1 MSSDL
6 TIKTSQDIKKT
17 LNVGG
22 RLVEL
27 SPPLIMGIINIT
39 PDSFFEGARVGT
51 HAEEVLQR
59 AGAMYEQ
66 GAAILDIGGYSTRP
80 GAQEV
85 SQAEELDRVLPVI
98 ETIRRHIPS
107 VLISV
112 DTFRAGV
119 ALEAVRAGADII
131 NDVSGGTLDAAMFD
145 TVAALRVPYVLMH
158 MRGTPQTMNKLT
170 QYKRLVPDILKE
182 LQQKLV
188 ELRQKGVTDIIIDPG
203 FGFAKTVAQNFNL
216 MRDLSEFHQLGCP
229 LLVGVSRKSMVWR
242 TLGVTA
248 GEALNGTTVLNTLA
262 LQQGADILRVHD
274 VREAA
279 EAVKLW
285 QLTVS
290 KE

>member
-1 MSSDL
+1 M
-6 TIKTSQDIKKT
+6 
-17 LNVGG
+17 
-22 RLVEL
+22 EL

-51 HAEEVLQR
+51 HTEEVLQR

-66 GAAILDIGGYSTRP
+66 GATILDIGGYSTRP
-80 GAQEV
+80 GAREV

-112 DTFRAGV
+112 DTFRARV